1 MRDILSQGGDREPS
15 PWLRRLAVVAVLAL
29 VAVVVATHFPRH
41 RPAPAH
47 HAQAAGS
54 ESPVSSSGPSWTGL
68 ADGPNGITGQTLPW
82 DGSVRLPITGE
93 QPVWFWPGSDRMTP
107 IGGLPPAMLGYRFT
121 RVAHGWAVQANPAAK
136 PGCGSCA
143 GVPRPVYFL
152 GDSAQSV
159 IQVGLADE
167 VAPGDT
173 AGTIWLTSYPPGA
186 DVTTTAGA
194 AREVSVTGAPAGPQ
208 IRLPAGLVID
218 QATSR
223 GLLLTPAAHQAGTAV
238 SRLWDPAIP
247 QFSRTFSGV
256 IAASAREI
264 AWAERCAPRCRVQV
278 LNLKT
283 GRQTE
288 VKLPGA
294 SSVANAAFSP
304 DGEFLALEVS
314 FNNGG
319 DGGALATQ
327 FEVAAVSSGRLTV
340 VPGTWASSDALVGFG
355 WPAASDSLIA
365 ELSFTTKV
373 QLALWRPG
381 STRLTV
387 AVIKPGRNSASLVV
401 G

>member
-29 VAVVVATHFPRH
+29 VAVVVAIHFPRH

-47 HAQAAGS
+47 HTQAAGS
-54 ESPVSSSGPSWTGL
+54 GSPVSSSGPSWTGL

-82 DGSVRLPITGE
+82 DGSVRLPVTGE
-93 QPVWFWPGSDRMTP
+93 QPVWFEPGTGRLTP
-107 IGGLPPAMLGYRFT
+107 IGGLPRSMPGYEFT
-121 RVAHGWAVQANPAAK
+121 RIADGWLVEANLAAE
-136 PGCGSCA
+136 PGCNSCA
-143 GVPRPVYFL
+143 GNPLPVYFL
-152 GDSAQSV
+152 RDSAQSA
-159 IQVGLADE
+159 IPVGTADSA
-167 VAPGDT
+167 APGST
-173 AGTIWLTSYPPGA
+173 AGTVWLTSYPPGTNM
-186 DVTTTAGA
+186 TTTAGT
-194 AREVSVTGAPAGPQ
+194 AREVSVTGAALGPQ
-208 IRLPAGLVID
+208 VRLPAGFVID
-218 QATSR
+218 RATSR
-223 GLLLTPAAHQAGTAV
+223 GLLLAPTAHQIGAMV
-238 SRLWDPAIP
+238 FKLWDPAAP
-247 QFSRTFSGV
+247 HASRNFSNV
-256 IAASAREI
+256 IAASAHEI
-264 AWAERCAPRCRVQV
+264 AWTAQCGAHCQVQM
-278 LNLKT
+278 LNLET
-283 GRQTE
+283 GRRT
-288 VKLPGA
+288 VAKLSGTSSAA
-294 SSVANAAFSP
+294 SAAFSP
-304 DGEFLALEVS
+304 DGDFLALEVS

-319 DGGALATQ
+319 DGGALTTQ

>member
-15 PWLRRLAVVAVLAL
+15 PWPRRLAVFTVLAL
-29 VAVVVATHFPRH
+29 VAVVVAVHFPRH

-47 HAQAAGS
+47 HTRAAGS
-54 ESPVSSSGPSWTGL
+54 GSPVSSSGPSWTGL

-107 IGGLPPAMLGYRFT
+107 IGGLPPAMLGYQFT

-136 PGCGSCA
+136 PGCGNCA
-143 GVPRPVYFL
+143 GVPLPVYFL
-152 GDSAQSV
+152 GDRAQSV
-159 IQVGLADE
+159 IHVGLASD

-173 AGTIWLTSYPPGA
+173 AGTMWLTSYPPGA
-186 DVTTTAGA
+186 NLATAAGT
-194 AREVSVTGAPAGPQ
+194 AREVSVTGAPLGPQ
-208 IRLPAGLVID
+208 VRLPAGFVID

-223 GLLLTPAAHQAGTAV
+223 GLLLAPAAHQGGPAV
-238 SRLWDPAIP
+238 SRLWDPAAP
-247 QFSRTFSGV
+247 QASRSFSGV
-256 IAASAREI
+256 VAASAREI
-264 AWAERCAPRCRVQV
+264 AWAERCTPHCLVQV
-278 LNLKT
+278 LNLTT
-283 GRQTE
+283 GRQTA

-304 DGEFLALEVS
+304 DGDFLALEVS

-319 DGGALATQ
+319 DGGALAAQ

-381 STRLTV
+381 SARLTV
-387 AVIKPGRNSASLVV
+387 AVIKPGRSSASLVV

>member
-1 MRDILSQGGDREPS
+1 
-15 PWLRRLAVVAVLAL
+15 
-29 VAVVVATHFPRH
+29 
-41 RPAPAH
+41 
-47 HAQAAGS
+47 
-54 ESPVSSSGPSWTGL
+54 
-68 ADGPNGITGQTLPW
+68 
-82 DGSVRLPITGE
+82 
-93 QPVWFWPGSDRMTP
+93 
-107 IGGLPPAMLGYRFT
+107 MLGYQFIRI
-121 RVAHGWAVQANPAAK
+121 AHGWAVQANPAAK
-136 PGCGSCA
+136 PGCGNCA
-143 GVPRPVYFL
+143 GAPRPVYFL

-159 IQVGLADE
+159 IQVGLANL
-167 VAPGDT
+167 VAPGDS
-173 AGTIWLTSYPPGA
+173 ADTIWLTSYPPGA
-186 DVTTTAGA
+186 DMTTAAGA

-208 IRLPAGLVID
+208 VILPAGLVID

-238 SRLWDPAIP
+238 SRLWDSAIP

-264 AWAERCAPRCRVQV
+264 AWAERCTPHCQVQV
-278 LNLKT
+278 LNLST
-283 GRQTE
+283 GRQTAVE
-288 VKLPGA
+288 LPGA